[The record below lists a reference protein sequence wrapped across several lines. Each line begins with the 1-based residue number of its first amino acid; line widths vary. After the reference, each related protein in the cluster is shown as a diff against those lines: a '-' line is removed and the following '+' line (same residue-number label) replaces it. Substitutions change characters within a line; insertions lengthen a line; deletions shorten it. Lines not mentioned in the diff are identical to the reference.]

1 MTDSVCNICPRH
13 CPVSRRNGE
22 RGYCGAGKDITVS
35 HVCRYMGE
43 EPVLTGKKGSG
54 AIFFGGC
61 NMRCAFCQN
70 KDISHVPEGRSYD
83 ARTLSDLILKVQ
95 ERDVQNINLIT
106 PTPYAPMIAE
116 ALSMVRDRLAVP
128 VVYNTSAY
136 ETRETVRMLY
146 GLVDIY
152 LPDIKY
158 FSDES
163 SLRYSNA
170 PMYAQTAFA
179 ALEEML
185 RQLPRLKYDAE
196 GNLLC
201 GVVVRHLC
209 LPSHSADT
217 AKILEKLS
225 TYLGKYEL
233 LLSLMSQYTPSFLG
247 EKAKDLPEINRKI
260 TTLEFERSVRL
271 MQKLGFEGF
280 IQSRSSATEE
290 YTPRFDARAFREK
303 GEILI

>member
-1 MTDSVCNICPRH
+1 MRDSVCNICPRH
-13 CPVSRRNGE
+13 CPVSREIGE
-22 RGYCGAGKDITVS
+22 KGYCGAGKDIVVS

-43 EPVLTGKKGSG
+43 EPVLSGSKGSG

-83 ARTLSDLILKVQ
+83 PRTLAELFLRVQ

-116 ALSMVRDRLAVP
+116 ALSIVKDKLAIP
-128 VVYNTSAY
+128 VVYNTSSY
-136 ETRETVRMLY
+136 ETTETVRMLD

-158 FSDES
+158 FSDEPAI
-163 SLRYSNA
+163 RYSNA
-170 PMYAQTAFA
+170 PAYAETAFSV
-179 ALEEML
+179 LEEML
-185 RQLPRLKYDAE
+185 TQKPHLIYDAD
-196 GNLLC
+196 GALVR

-209 LPSHSADT
+209 LPSYSADT
-217 AKILEKLS
+217 AKILEKLAS
-225 TYLGKYEL
+225 YLGEYEF

-247 EKAKDLPEINRKI
+247 EAAKTLPEINRKI

-271 MQKLGFEGF
+271 MQRLGFEGF
-280 IQSRSSATEE
+280 IQSRSSATDE
-290 YTPRFDARAFREK
+290 YTPKFDAHTFREK